1 MDSTRAQLCRGLFHE
16 WPGGQGI
23 GQGSKGVAL
32 VEARGGGDVVAFA
45 TGVPPEVSGRLGVPS
60 VE

>member
-1 MDSTRAQLCRGLFHE
+1 MDPARAKLCRDLFHE
-16 WPGGQGI
+16 RSGGQGI
-23 GQGSKGVAL
+23 GQGSEGIPFAK
-32 VEARGGGDVVAFA
+32 ARGGSDVASLA